1 MPTKVEIYP
10 TKVSH
15 DFATSI
21 VTHVIQNCP
30 SQKYNDP
37 FQKMMMNVF
46 HFSKNS
52 PDFSIYD
59 ISPCFEPDQQMHLMA
74 SEQNTDIRDNYFI
87 GF

>member
-1 MPTKVEIYP
+1 
-10 TKVSH
+10 
-15 DFATSI
+15 
-21 VTHVIQNCP
+21 
-30 SQKYNDP
+30 
-37 FQKMMMNVF
+37 MMMNVF

-74 SEQNTDIRDNYFI
+74 SEQIIDIRANHFI